1 MGRNRVWY
9 DFRTLTGLFKVEF
22 FEKKTKVRGVSSTTK
37 DSRMFL
43 DQFNT
48 HFKRIDEALGRVLSS
63 QVPLIDSI
71 GNHSLLGGGKRL
83 RPLLFVLSC
92 QLCDYRGEDPY
103 DFAAIFEYIHTAS
116 LLHDDVIDDG
126 HIRRKKPSV
135 NHIWGNSAAVLSGDF
150 LYSKSF
156 AIAVGS
162 GNLEFLRLLT
172 DTTTRMAEGQ
182 VLELVHTHNW
192 SITKEEYMEI
202 IAAKTAVLISAACA
216 CGAIISGAEKQA
228 ADHLARFGFNMG
240 MAFQLVDDLLDY
252 TSSTEEFG
260 KPVGKDLR
268 EGRIT
273 LPLIYTL
280 SHLEEAE
287 VERLENLF
295 KNRKAHEKDYEAL
308 LTRVRDN
315 EVANRIRSEAKVYV
329 EKANEVLDFFPES
342 PVKRDLVGLN
352 TYIIDRS
359 F

>member
-1 MGRNRVWY
+1 M
-9 DFRTLTGLFKVEF
+9 KA
-22 FEKKTKVRGVSSTTK
+22 VSSLSK
-37 DSRMFL
+37 DTQIFL
-43 DQFNT
+43 EKFNI
-48 HFKRIDEALGRVLSS
+48 HFRRIDEALGRVLSS

-83 RPLLFVLSC
+83 RPLLFILAC
-92 QLCDYRGEDPY
+92 QVCGYKGEDPY
-103 DFAAIFEYIHTAS
+103 SYSAIFEYIHTAS

-156 AIAVGS
+156 ALAVSS
-162 GNLEFLRLLT
+162 GNLKFLRVLT

-192 SITKEEYMEI
+192 SITKDEYMEI
-202 IAAKTAVLISAACA
+202 IASKTAVLISAACA
-216 CGAIISGAEKQA
+216 CGAIISGAEKEA
-228 ADHLARFGFNMG
+228 VDCLAQFGFNMG
-240 MAFQLVDDLLDY
+240 IAFQMVDDLLDY

-280 SHLEEAE
+280 SHFEEAE
-287 VERLENLF
+287 IERLEDLF
-295 KNRKAHEKDYEAL
+295 KNRKAHEKDYEEL
-308 LTRVRDN
+308 LTLVRDDG
-315 EVANRIRSEAKVYV
+315 VVDRIRSEARGYV
-329 EKANEVLDFFPES
+329 EKATEFLHLFPES
-342 PVKRDLVGLN
+342 PVRRDLLGLN
-352 TYIIDRS
+352 AYIIERS
-359 F
+359 L